1 MRIALDATFST
12 GRELSGVGVYCR
24 RILFGLAAA
33 YPETRFDFCYR
44 PHRWTRSWDESLPR
58 NARRQLLWD
67 WWPASRATLFHGLN
81 QRLPHTRFRRAV
93 TTFHDLFV
101 LTGEYS
107 TAEFRRRFAAQARH
121 AASAADGIL
130 AVSAFTAGQVADLLG
145 VDRERIWVVP
155 HGADAPA
162 AVTPPEQREP
172 ILLFVGV
179 LQKRKNVVRLVDAFR
194 AAPSGWKLVLVGG
207 QGYGAG
213 EILDRIAA
221 SPCRDRILVT
231 GYVSAAELHGWY
243 QRAAALVFP
252 SLDEGFGIPVLEAM
266 ANGLPVVASR
276 TSALPEVMGDAGVP
290 VDPHRTESIAEGIRR
305 ITGDP
310 ELRAKLAQ
318 RGRRRATA
326 FTWEKAVENTWAAY
340 QAVAG

>member
-1 MRIALDATFST
+1 
-12 GRELSGVGVYCR
+12 
-24 RILFGLAAA
+24 
-33 YPETRFDFCYR
+33 
-44 PHRWTRSWDESLPR
+44 
-58 NARRQLLWD
+58 
-67 WWPASRATLFHGLN
+67 
-81 QRLPHTRFRRAV
+81 V

-107 TAEFRRRFAAQARH
+107 TAEFRHRFAAQARH

-145 VDRERIWVVP
+145 VERNRIWVVP

-172 ILLFVGV
+172 ILLFVGA

-194 AAPSGWKLVLVGG
+194 AAPAGWRLVLVGG
-207 QGYGAG
+207 QGYGAE
-213 EILDRIAA
+213 EILGRIAA
-221 SPCRDRILVT
+221 SPCRDRILLR
-231 GYVSAAELHGWY
+231 GYVSGAELQHWY

-266 ANGLPVVASR
+266 ANGVPVVASQ
-276 TSALPEVMGDAGVP
+276 TSALPEVMGDAGLP

-310 ELRAKLAQ
+310 ELRVELAE
-318 RGRRRATA
+318 RGRVRARF
-326 FTWEKAVENTWAAY
+326 FTWEKTVEKTWAAY
-340 QAVAG
+340 ETIAR